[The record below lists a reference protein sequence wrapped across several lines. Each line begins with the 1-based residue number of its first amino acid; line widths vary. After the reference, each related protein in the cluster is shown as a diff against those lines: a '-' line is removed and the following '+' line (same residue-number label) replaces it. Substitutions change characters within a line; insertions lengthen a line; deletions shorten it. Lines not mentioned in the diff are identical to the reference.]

1 MTAPA
6 PATDPAAVRA
16 FLTMVHGVAAN
27 ALKGADRPGVLQLVR
42 IHPADESVL
51 TRRYPIGDVDTM
63 TAHAVMDAEAGFNLY
78 IEGRTV
84 SETASGRGKAADT
97 RAVFAFVSDADAD
110 KGKAGSL
117 GVQPSFVVETSP
129 GNEHQWLA
137 LDRAL
142 TADQAQPIGAAIRA
156 AAGSDGDTGVIT
168 QPYRVAGTPNYPGK
182 RKLARGRVATPTRLL
197 EHTGRVWTADEL
209 RAAFPA
215 VEKPSAYVAGPRQT
229 GTSGITSSR
238 VVRIVAE
245 EGDDRSA
252 RFHAAVQ
259 AALADGLT
267 IDDLEEVMRQHPTGC
282 AGKYLEPSDRLRRE
296 IERSWDKAE
305 ARAAEVRQAAEKP
318 AFEDAAQPVALAR
331 QAVETRIQSFIEAA
345 NAWRLAGD
353 EEAEPPVHAVAVST
367 GTGKTRITA
376 RSLADYI
383 ISRRTDRRPAKPIL
397 YVVPRHRLGDEI
409 AAQFDGYGI
418 TAKVFR
424 GREADDPTNPG
435 NTMCDD
441 VEAVKI
447 ALSLGLGVQK
457 ACCRSKDAKTGATHI
472 CPFYL
477 TCSYQAQMREKPEVW
492 IVAHQM
498 LFQGQTALG
507 KVEMVVVDESFWQT
521 GVRIPNTGL
530 TLDEVAAFLPFGSP
544 KSDTLLNDI
553 ESYRKRLARALRLQ
567 DGPGG
572 VLRANLVEANLTP
585 ETCSTAISLEWRLKE
600 PTPIYPGM
608 PQAERRLA
616 ARAAAKT
623 KHVRSFVALWKA
635 ARDVLNDE
643 EVTVSGRL
651 YLDTR
656 DDPDGRVLVAKARSV
671 KTVAKQWRRPTL
683 ILDATLPPA
692 EILSAFYPQ
701 VETAQPIEAAMPHV
715 RVRQILD
722 APVSATKLKLDD
734 EGAPRRNLRAV
745 RRTILRRFIDNGRAP
760 LLVIVQKAVA
770 GWLRASGLPD
780 GIGVEH
786 FNNVAGLDQYRDV
799 RGLMVIGRAL
809 PQPAAVEALAG
820 ALTGRQPVL
829 NEGRYPYAGRGIRTR
844 DGSPRGVECA
854 AHPDPAA
861 EACRWQICEGE
872 LMQAIGR
879 ARGVNRTAGTPLSI
893 DLIANVVL
901 PMAVDEVQ
909 PWNPPDEE
917 VEMLI
922 EGVVLDSG
930 ADMATVWPLL
940 WPTPEAARKWLSRR
954 PASPSHSVTDPYII
968 PFFIGIRHAV
978 ERFRYQQPGARQKW
992 RTGGYDPA
1000 VVPDPRAWLEA
1011 RLGPLAKFE
1020 IISAEPAAQ
1029 PAPAT
1034 PLRSADIDPD
1044 LAARFRCVVDL
1055 PAGPRPVPVKAEI
1068 VRWRLPS
1075 DDEPIRWPPA
1085 IAAILAAPAP
1095 AYREAA
1101 E

>member
-1 MTAPA
+1 GRRRQAGQVWLTSRKRGS
-6 PATDPAAVRA
+6 VR
-16 FLTMVHGVAAN
+16 LC
-27 ALKGADRPGVLQLVR
+27 DRP
-42 IHPADESVL
+42 
-51 TRRYPIGDVDTM
+51 
-63 TAHAVMDAEAGFNLY
+63 
-78 IEGRTV
+78 
-84 SETASGRGKAADT
+84 
-97 RAVFAFVSDADAD
+97 
-110 KGKAGSL
+110 
-117 GVQPSFVVETSP
+117 
-129 GNEHQWLA
+129 
-137 LDRAL
+137 
-142 TADQAQPIGAAIRA
+142 
-156 AAGSDGDTGVIT
+156 
-168 QPYRVAGTPNYPGK
+168 
-182 RKLARGRVATPTRLL
+182 
-197 EHTGRVWTADEL
+197 
-209 RAAFPA
+209 
-215 VEKPSAYVAGPRQT
+215 
-229 GTSGITSSR
+229 
-238 VVRIVAE
+238 
-245 EGDDRSA
+245 
-252 RFHAAVQ
+252 
-259 AALADGLT
+259 
-267 IDDLEEVMRQHPTGC
+267 
-282 AGKYLEPSDRLRRE
+282 
-296 IERSWDKAE
+296 
-305 ARAAEVRQAAEKP
+305 
-318 AFEDAAQPVALAR
+318 
-331 QAVETRIQSFIEAA
+331 VETRIQAFIEAA

-353 EEAEPPVHAVAVST
+353 EKAEPPVHAVAVST
-367 GTGKTRITA
+367 GVGKTRITA
-376 RSLADYI
+376 RTIADYI
-383 ISRRTDRRPAKPIL
+383 ISRRADRKPAKPIL

-424 GREADDPTNPG
+424 GRQADDPSRPDQK
-435 NTMCDD
+435 MCDD
-441 VEAVKI
+441 LEAVEI
-447 ALSLGLGVQK
+447 ALSLGETVQK
-457 ACCRSKDAKTGATHI
+457 ACCKNKNTKNGVTYL
-472 CPFYL
+472 CPFFSAF
-477 TCSYQAQMREKPEVW
+477 SYQAQLREDPEVW

-498 LFQGQTALG
+498 LFQGQSALG

-521 GVRIPNTGL
+521 GVRIPHTGL
-530 TLDEVAAFLPFGSP
+530 TLDEVAAFLPFGAV
-544 KSDTLLNDI
+544 KRDTLLNDI
-553 ESYRKRLARALRLQ
+553 ESYRGRLARALRLQ
-567 DGPGG
+567 EGPGG

-608 PQAERRLA
+608 PRAERRVA
-616 ARAAAKT
+616 ARAAAKA

-643 EVTVSGRL
+643 TVTVSGRL

-671 KTVAKQWRRPTL
+671 RAVAKQWRKPTL
-683 ILDATLPPA
+683 LLDATLPPA
-692 EILSAFYPQ
+692 EILGAFYPQ
-701 VETAQPIEAAMPHV
+701 VETASPIEAAMPHV
-715 RVRQILD
+715 RVRQVLD

-734 EGAPRRNLRAV
+734 EGAPRRNLLAV

-760 LLVIVQKAVA
+760 LLVIAQKGVA
-770 GWLRASGLPD
+770 GWLRESGLPAA
-780 GIGVEH
+780 IGVEH

-820 ALTGRQPVL
+820 ALTGRQPAV

-872 LMQAIGR
+872 LMQALGR
-879 ARGVNRTAGTPLSI
+879 ARGVNRTADTPLTI

-901 PMAVDEVQ
+901 PLTIDEAQ

-922 EGVVLDSG
+922 EGIVLDSA
-930 ADMATVWPLL
+930 ADMSTVWPEI
-940 WPTPEAARKWLSRR
+940 WPTPGAARNWLYRR
-954 PASPSHSVTDPYII
+954 PASQAHSVTEPYKEGTY
-968 PFFIGIRHAV
+968 IGFCDAV

-992 RTGGYDPA
+992 RTGAYDPA

-1029 PAPAT
+1029 PAPAA
-1034 PLRSADIDPD
+1034 PLRAADIDPE

-1055 PAGPRPVPVKAEI
+1055 PAASRPAPVKAEI

-1085 IAAILAAPAP
+1085 IAAILASTAPAP
-1095 AYREAA
+1095 AYRDAA